1 MVAAVFMTLNFLL
14 QQPSL
19 LNASVPFVTLQL
31 ALSFRKIIASVF
43 PPPSNP
49 HMQIGTP
56 LAYLSSN
63 IYSLKSIFLSCITL
77 TFLLPTIQ
85 SIF

>member
-1 MVAAVFMTLNFLL
+1 
-14 QQPSL
+14 
-19 LNASVPFVTLQL
+19 
-31 ALSFRKIIASVF
+31 LSFLKIIVSVF

-56 LAYLSSN
+56 LAYLSAS
-63 IYSLKSIFLSCITL
+63 IYSLKPIFLSRITL
-77 TFLLPTIQ
+77 TFLLLLTTQ